1 MVVDRW
7 RQTDRKGR
15 CVSDKSLLFRT
26 EIMPNL
32 AKRRG
37 RWREGFGYA
46 RPIDDH
52 RTVENSLNRPKLSQ
66 INYTVRLIASIISA
80 DSRPVSCIARRP

>member
-7 RQTDRKGR
+7 RQTDRRGR
-15 CVSDKSLLFRT
+15 CVSDNTLLFRT

-37 RWREGFGYA
+37 RWREGSGYA
-46 RPIDDH
+46 RPIHDH
-52 RTVENSLNRPKLSQ
+52 RTVENSLNRPKPSQ
-66 INYTVRLIASIISA
+66 NDGAVRPTISTTSA
-80 DSRPVSCIARRP
+80 DSRRFSIIARRP